1 MSDAAKPKG
10 MYTILPLAFSE
21 SFEIKEDVLLQ
32 AIDWVVEVG
41 AQGIVATGSVGE
53 FSHLTKAE
61 REKVMEISLDQIRK
75 HEGIKAVAMTAAA
88 GTLETIRWTK
98 LAKDMGYDYAL
109 IVPPYYWRIG
119 ENEVFRHYQMIT
131 EAVDLP
137 IIVYNNPITSKFT
150 ISVPFAARLAE
161 LPNVV
166 GMKEMSH
173 DMAYLMSM
181 YDTVGSKISM
191 MQTFRVYLMGLMLG
205 AAGGSITSFGLP
217 GCVRIKELYDSGNLT
232 GAVKIQQALNKL
244 FKGSTEGSGV
254 LGRIKTACSM
264 VAGLDFGPPR
274 PPYLA
279 PDEKEL
285 AILQANLD
293 HLNEVMASVK

>member
-1 MSDAAKPKG
+1 MSQTTKPEG
-10 MYTILPLAFSE
+10 IYTILPLPFSE

-32 AIDWVVEVG
+32 AIDWAVGVG
-41 AQGIVATGSVGE
+41 AKGVVATGSVGE
-53 FSHLTKAE
+53 FSHMTAAE
-61 REKVMEISLDQIRK
+61 RQRVMQISITQIRK
-75 HEGIKAVAMTAAA
+75 NPGTKAVSMTAAA
-88 GTLETIRWTK
+88 GTLETITWTK
-98 LAKDMGYDYAL
+98 LAKEMGYDYAL
-109 IVPPYYWRIG
+109 IVPPYYWRVG
-119 ENEVFRHYQMIT
+119 DDEVFRHFQMIND
-131 EAVDLP
+131 AVDIP
-137 IIVYNNPITSKFT
+137 VIVYNNPITSKFK
-150 ISVPFAARLAE
+150 ISVPFAERLVE
-161 LPNVV
+161 LSNVV
-166 GMKEMSH
+166 AMKEMSH

-181 YDTVGSKISM
+181 YDAVGDKISM

-217 GCVRIKELYDSGNLT
+217 ACVRIKELYDQGDLT

-279 PDEKEL
+279 PDGKEL
-285 AILQANLD
+285 AILQANMD
-293 HLNEVMASVK
+293 HLNQVMESVK